1 MTVEI
6 PLEGGRVTPGV
17 VRVGD
22 TVRRPQNPN
31 SPFVHDLLLHLE
43 DVGFDAAPRFLGIDE
58 QGREILSFR
67 DGDVPDNIRPDYA
80 DDVLAAAA
88 RLLRSFH
95 DATRGWRGA
104 EVVCHND
111 FSPVNA
117 VFVDGLPVSLIDFD
131 IAAPGSP
138 LDELPYS
145 LFLWL
150 DLGFGGQPLAAQARR
165 TRLFFD
171 AYGLGVPENLVDLI
185 VEQQRATAARV
196 EPRMEDGAVWWR
208 GQADWL
214 ERYRSV
220 FEDALL

>member
-17 VRVGD
+17 VRVGE

-31 SPFVHDLLLHLE
+31 SEFVHELLLHLE
-43 DVGFDAAPRFLGIDE
+43 SVGFDAAPRFVGIDE

-67 DGDVPDNIRPDYA
+67 EGDVPDNIRPDYS

-104 EVVCHND
+104 DVVCHND
-111 FSPVNA
+111 YSPVNA
-117 VFVDGLPVSLIDFD
+117 VFEDGLPVSVIDFD

-150 DLGFGGQPLAAQARR
+150 DLGFDGQPLAAQARR
-165 TRLFFD
+165 TWVFFD

-185 VEQQRATAARV
+185 VAQQRATAVRA
-196 EPRMEDGAVWWR
+196 EPRMADAAVWWR

-214 ERYRSV
+214 ERYRAV
-220 FEDALL
+220 FEDALG